1 MMKKDN
7 SKLSILLLPL
17 IAAIGLFVTACS
29 SDDENSL
36 ASPFVGRWQLVEL
49 YNRDDGSLMYSL
61 KRDGKREGVIDYVFY
76 SDGTYKA
83 IADDV
88 KGYTPSNLPYSI
100 VSGNRIVLYQTPETS
115 HSFTEYEYEFLENGN
130 KLKLIVSST
139 DIELIYDEPT
149 IMVYEKVEK

>member
-49 YNRDDGSLMYSL
+49 YNIDDGSLMYSL
-61 KRDGKREGVIDYVFY
+61 KRDGKKEGVIDYVFY

-83 IADDV
+83 IAEDV
-88 KGYTPSNLPYSI
+88 KGYTPTNLPYSI
-100 VSGNRIVLYQTPETS
+100 VSGNRIVLYETQSRS
-115 HSFTEYEYEFLENGN
+115 HSFDEYEYEFLENGS
-130 KLKLIVSST
+130 KLKMVLSST
-139 DIELIYDEPT
+139 DELPIYYEPT
-149 IMVYEKVEK
+149 INIYEKIEK

>member
-1 MMKKDN
+1 MNKNSKMKK
-7 SKLSILLLPL
+7 ILIFGLLTACLGMYL
-17 IAAIGLFVTACS
+17 ISCS

-49 YNRDDGSLMYSL
+49 YSRDDGSLMYSL

-88 KGYTPSNLPYSI
+88 KGYTPTNLPYSI

-149 IMVYEKVEK
+149 IMVYEKVVK